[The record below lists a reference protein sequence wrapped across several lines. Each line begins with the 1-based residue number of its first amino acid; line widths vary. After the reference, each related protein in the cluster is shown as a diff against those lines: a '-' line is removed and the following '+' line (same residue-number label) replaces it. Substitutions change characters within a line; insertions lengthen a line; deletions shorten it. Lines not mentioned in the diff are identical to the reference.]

1 MSTTVSTK
9 SRRFQ
14 SSLLAVV
21 DNLRLAMG
29 TFLGNP
35 LRSLLTLLGIVIGVT
50 TVITMMA
57 LIEGLRI
64 KVNNDLSQLGA
75 NTFQVSKWPVGFG
88 RVNWQQYAKRKDMTL
103 DDMRAIQESCPS
115 VGVVSS
121 SDGRGAQKISTASL
135 ETRPSVRITG
145 ATAEYIDTSGI
156 TIALGRFFGQVEA
169 VDGRQVAVL
178 GLDVVD
184 TLFPNMEPLG
194 QEIRI
199 KGRPFTVV
207 GVLQKRGSFLGLASM
222 DNVVIIPLRA
232 FEVLYGTVKSVN
244 LSVQAQSPE
253 LLSKAQEEVTNLMR
267 RRRDVAP
274 LAPNDFE
281 VRTNESMTETF
292 NQLSQVITIASFG
305 VCLLSLVVGGIGILN
320 IMLVSVTERTK
331 EIGIRKA
338 LGARKARI
346 LGQFATEAVMMSLLG
361 GAMGVALGFGL
372 AFLARW
378 MLGFQTVVPGWSVWL
393 SLAMSSGVGLVFGI
407 YPAARAARLDPVEAM
422 RSE

>member
-1 MSTTVSTK
+1 MF
-9 SRRFQ
+9 RRFE
-14 SSLLAVV
+14 SNLLAVV
-21 DNLRLAMG
+21 DNLRLALG

-75 NTFQVSKWPVGFG
+75 NTFQVSKWPSGFG
-88 RVNWQQYAKRKDMTL
+88 RVNWQKMAKRKDLTL
-103 DDMRAIQESCPS
+103 EDLRAIQESCPS
-115 VGVVSS
+115 VGVVSAADS
-121 SDGRGAQKISTASL
+121 KGGQKIATSAK
-135 ETRPSVRITG
+135 ETRPSVRVTG
-145 ATAEYIDTSGI
+145 ATAEYINTSGI
-156 TIALGRFFGQVEA
+156 SIAKGRFFGQVDA
-169 VDGRQVAVL
+169 TDGRQVAVVGQDL
-178 GLDVVD
+178 VD
-184 TLFPNMEPLG
+184 ALFPIVEPLG
-194 QEIRI
+194 QQIRI

-207 GVLQKRGSFLGLASM
+207 GVLQRRGAFLGLSSM
-222 DNVVIIPLRA
+222 DNVVIVPLRA
-232 FEVLYGTVKSVN
+232 YEMLYGNVRSVG

-253 LLSKAQEEVTNLMR
+253 VLQKAQDEVTNLMR

-281 VRTNESMTETF
+281 VRTNESMTEMF
-292 NQLSQVITIASFG
+292 NNLSQVITIASFG

-338 LGARKARI
+338 LGARKWRI
-346 LGQFATEAVMMSLLG
+346 LGQFATEAVVLSLLG
-361 GAMGVALGFGL
+361 GAIGVGFGFGL

-378 MLGFQTVVPGWSVWL
+378 VLGFTTVVPGWAVTL
-393 SLAMSSGVGLVFGI
+393 SLVMSSGVGLVFGI

>member
-1 MSTTVSTK
+1 M
-9 SRRFQ
+9 
-14 SSLLAVV
+14 LAMG
-21 DNLRLAMG
+21 DNLRLALG

-57 LIEGLRI
+57 LIEGLRL

-75 NTFQVSKWPVGFG
+75 NSFQVSKWPSGFG
-88 RVNWQQYAKRKDMTL
+88 RVNWRMYAKRKDLTL
-103 DDMRAIQESCPS
+103 EDVRAIQEFCPS
-115 VGVVSS
+115 VGVVSA
-121 SDGRGAQKISTASL
+121 SDTEGAQKISTSSI
-135 ETRPSVRITG
+135 ETRPSVRVTG

-156 TIALGRFFGQVEA
+156 SIAAGRFFGQVEA

-178 GLDVVD
+178 GLDVVE
-184 TLFPNMEPLG
+184 TLFPGMEPLG

-207 GVLQKRGSFLGLASM
+207 GVLQRRGSFLGMMSM
-222 DNVVIIPLRA
+222 DNVVLVPLRA
-232 FEVLYGTVKSVN
+232 YETLYGTVNSVG
-244 LSVQAQSPE
+244 LAVQAQSPE
-253 LLSKAQEEVTNLMR
+253 LLTKAQEEVTNLLR
-267 RRRDVAP
+267 RRREVAP
-274 LAPNDFE
+274 LDPNDFE

-292 NQLSQVITIASFG
+292 NSLSQVITIASFG

-331 EIGIRKA
+331 EIGVRKA
-338 LGARKARI
+338 LGARKGRI
-346 LGQFATEAVMMSLLG
+346 LGQFATEAVMMSLMG
-361 GAMGVALGFGL
+361 GAIGVGLGYGL

-378 MLGFQTVVPGWSVWL
+378 MLGFNTVVPGWAVAL
-393 SLAMSSGVGLVFGI
+393 SLGMSSGVGLVFGI

>member
-1 MSTTVSTK
+1 MF
-9 SRRFQ
+9 RRFE
-14 SSLLAVV
+14 SNLLAVA
-21 DNLRLAMG
+21 DNLRLALG

-57 LIEGLRI
+57 LIEGLRL

-75 NTFQVSKWPVGFG
+75 NTFQVSKWPSGFG
-88 RVNWQQYAKRKDMTL
+88 RVNWQKYSKRKDLTL
-103 DDMRAIQESCPS
+103 EDLRAIQESCPS
-115 VGVVSS
+115 VGTVSAA
-121 SDGRGAQKISTASL
+121 DTEGGQKVSTATT

-145 ATAEYIDTSGI
+145 ATPSYIDTSGI
-156 TIALGRFFGQVEA
+156 TIARGRFFGEVDA
-169 VDGRQVAVL
+169 VDGRQVVVV
-178 GLDVVD
+178 GVDVVD
-184 TLFPNMEPLG
+184 SLFPTTEPIG

-207 GVLQKRGSFLGLASM
+207 GVLQRRGSFLGLSSM
-222 DNVVIIPLRA
+222 DNVIIMPLRA
-232 FEVLYGTVKSVN
+232 HEQLYGKVRSVG
-244 LSVQAQSPE
+244 LSVQAREPD
-253 LLSKAQEEVTNLMR
+253 LLQKAQDEVTNLLR
-267 RRRDVAP
+267 RRRDVGP
-274 LAPNDFE
+274 LEPNDFE

-292 NQLSQVITIASFG
+292 NNLSQVITIASFG

-338 LGARKARI
+338 LGARKWRI
-346 LGQFATEAVMMSLLG
+346 LGQFATEAVMLSLLG
-361 GAMGVALGFGL
+361 GAIGVGLGFGL
-372 AFLARW
+372 AFLSRW
-378 MLGFQTVVPGWSVWL
+378 VLGFNTVVPGWAVML
-393 SLAMSSGVGLVFGI
+393 SLVMSSGVGLVFGI